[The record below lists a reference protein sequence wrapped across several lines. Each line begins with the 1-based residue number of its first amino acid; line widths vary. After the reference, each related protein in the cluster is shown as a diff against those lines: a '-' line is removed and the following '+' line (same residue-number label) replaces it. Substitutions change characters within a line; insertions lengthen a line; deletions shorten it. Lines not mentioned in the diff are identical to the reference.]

1 MRYTI
6 GMKTTQLSA
15 PTSLAVSVPAHSYTM
30 HDGSFVVDEHVQEY
44 ASTSK
49 SSKEKRYIL
58 TIRDLPREEKPR
70 EKLLTYGPAALSIQE
85 LLAVV
90 LMTGTTKEGVL
101 EMTDRIMQEYGE
113 RSVLTAT
120 DANALASDLSIPIT
134 KAAQIIA
141 CGELGRRFYRRNRNG
156 APVIRTA
163 EDVFAHTVDM
173 RNFTKEHL
181 RGLYLNTHYQLVHD
195 ETISIGTI
203 DANIVHPRE
212 VFRPALA
219 YSAAAVILVHNHPS
233 GNAEPSTADITIT
246 NQLRDAGRLLGID
259 LIDHVIVTA
268 DSFTS
273 IMTD

>member
-1 MRYTI
+1 MVYTI
-6 GMKTTQLSA
+6 HM
-15 PTSLAVSVPAHSYTM
+15 
-30 HDGSFVVDEHVQEY
+30 
-44 ASTSK
+44 STSK
-49 SSKEKRYIL
+49 QVTSPVPTKSPYSIVDSNFVLDEREAVYGDSGPKQYVL
-58 TIRDLPREEKPR
+58 TVRDLPQEEKPR
-70 EKLLTYGPAALSIQE
+70 EKLMAYGPASLSIQE

-101 EMTDRIMQEYGE
+101 EMTNRIMQEYGE
-113 RSVLTAT
+113 RSVLSAT
-120 DANALASDLSIPIT
+120 DVSVLSTDLSIPIT

-141 CGELGRRFYRRNRNG
+141 CGELGRRFYRRTRNG

-163 EDVFAHTVDM
+163 EDVYAHTVDM

-203 DANIVHPRE
+203 DSSIVHPRE

-233 GNAEPSTADITIT
+233 GNSEPSAADVAVTE
-246 NQLRDAGRLLGID
+246 QLRAAGRMLGID
-259 LIDHVIVTA
+259 LIDHVIVTT
-268 DSFTS
+268 DSFTGIIS
-273 IMTD
+273 K